1 MNYIICEY
9 YYTINLYMASLV
21 SLALFRNLLAQLFL
35 HQNNTSIVT
44 WYTLPTYLHQEH
56 YTEIYHW
63 AYSKPN
69 GWWYDLREKVDT
81 NS

>member
-1 MNYIICEY
+1 
-9 YYTINLYMASLV
+9 MASLV

-56 YTEIYHW
+56 DTEIYH
-63 AYSKPN
+63 
-69 GWWYDLREKVDT
+69 
-81 NS
+81 